1 LGNGKDKEFLFFISG
16 KREWELSPSI
26 LITRNPN
33 WSQRSGIGT
42 GCVKRRCN
50 NPDFFF
56 HHCYFYIQVPPKFLP
71 KFQQSLLYMGRS
83 QVINE
88 FILHFQFHFTIW
100 SNHPGSN
107 STHHHQ
113 HNTSYSITLTMH
125 NSIVTSYKLYLA

>member
-1 LGNGKDKEFLFFISG
+1 MGNGKDKEFLSFISG
-16 KREWELSPSI
+16 KREWELPPSI

-33 WSQRSGIGT
+33 WSQRSSIGT

-56 HHCYFYIQVPPKFLP
+56 ITVIFIYRFHRNFYQNFSRDSSIRGGPKLSMNSYYISNFIS
-71 KFQQSLLYMGRS
+71 QSDP
-83 QVINE
+83 I
-88 FILHFQFHFTIW
+88 ILDL
-100 SNHPGSN
+100 N